1 MLEVGRVCDEPFEEG
16 EGGVVGL
23 LEGAVEGSKHGGLV
37 GALVEVGWEIVEGG
51 SGGVVAEADAVLVV
65 LFGEAVGESGCVEG
79 TVVEGEEVHGDE
91 VPGETLEEDDID
103 AGLGGECGA
112 GDACVAGFLDM
123 LEELRV
129 DGHADDGGLRGLQK
143 SVNT

>member
-1 MLEVGRVCDEPFEEG
+1 MLQVRRVCDEPFEER
-16 EGGVVGL
+16 ERGVVGL
-23 LEGAVEGSKHGGLV
+23 LEGAVECPQHGGLV
-37 GALVEVGWEIVEGG
+37 GALLEVGWEVVEGG

-79 TVVEGEEVHGDE
+79 AVFESKQVHGDQ

-103 AGLGGECGA
+103 AGLGGECRA

-129 DGHADDGGLRGLQK
+129 DGHADDGGLRGL
-143 SVNT
+143 